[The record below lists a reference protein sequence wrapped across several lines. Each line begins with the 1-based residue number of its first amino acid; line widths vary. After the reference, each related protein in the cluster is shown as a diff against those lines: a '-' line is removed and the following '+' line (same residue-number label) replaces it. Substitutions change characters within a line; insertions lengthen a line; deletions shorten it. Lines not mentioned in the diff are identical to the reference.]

1 MYEVIVFGA
10 TFAAAGIA
18 KQYKEKCLVIE
29 RKTQA
34 GYEFFG
40 ALHFGSGYAKEIKRK
55 EALSLRQS
63 LLQGNAGVYGG
74 DRYVYPYFKAAHVLF
89 GTEIVSIQKKED
101 GFLCVTHGVGGY
113 ASYEAKK
120 IVDTRTN
127 AAISDCKTYNFLME
141 SQEEPSF
148 LNVHYEKTG
157 TERHYVIHCPVPL
170 SCGYVE
176 ARKAAWKVIKQFSE
190 TQRLI
195 LSADEFDYQVK
206 EGYPSVENGILHL
219 PSKAYENPVLAFEA
233 GLCIGGGEA
242 NDISF

>member
-1 MYEVIVFGA
+1 MYEVIVLGA

-18 KQYKEKCLVIE
+18 RQYKEKCLIVE

-40 ALHFGSGYAKEIKRK
+40 ALHFGSGYEKEIKRK
-55 EALSLRQS
+55 DALSLRQS

-74 DRYVYPYFKAAHVLF
+74 DRHIYPFFKESHVLF
-89 GTEIVSIQKKED
+89 GAEIVSTQKKED

-127 AAISDCKTYNFLME
+127 AEMSVFKTYNLLIE
-141 SQEEPSF
+141 SKEEPAYA
-148 LNVHYEKTG
+148 NVYCEKAG
-157 TERHYVIHCPVPL
+157 GENRYVLRCPVPL
-170 SCGYVE
+170 FCGYAE
-176 ARKAAWKVIKQFSE
+176 ARSIAKEIIQCFPE

-195 LSADEFDYQVK
+195 LSADEFDHQVK
-206 EGYPSVENGILHL
+206 ESYPRTEGGILYL
-219 PSKAYENPVLAFEA
+219 PSKAYENPILAFEA
-233 GLCIGGGEA
+233 GLAMGEEGGK
-242 NDISF
+242 